1 MVDEVDRLVA
11 MEARQLDNALLYH
24 AQRPQASGRAFCAN
38 EDCGEAITA
47 QRQAMGAQLCI
58 ACAKAEEAR
67 AAHFRVWRR

>member
-11 MEARQLDNALLYH
+11 MEAQQLDNALQYH
-24 AQRPQASGRAFCAN
+24 ARRPQAAGRTFCAN
-38 EDCGEAITA
+38 EDCGKPITA
-47 QRQAMGAQLCI
+47 QRQQMGAQLCI